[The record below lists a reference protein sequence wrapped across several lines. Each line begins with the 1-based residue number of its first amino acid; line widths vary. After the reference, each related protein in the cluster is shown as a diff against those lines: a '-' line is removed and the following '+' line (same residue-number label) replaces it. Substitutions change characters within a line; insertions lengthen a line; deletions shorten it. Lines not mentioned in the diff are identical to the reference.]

1 MLCFTAITNTSTI
14 TQTITGPLVKN
25 TTFATNLF
33 GSFVRTAIWSV
44 GPLENFEFTNITRMN
59 ARVNKVALNLIH
71 LGEKVNQKVVTEKDF
86 PALEGCVA
94 QCRRSTTEY
103 KRQ

>member
-1 MLCFTAITNTSTI
+1 MEEDIALAMNSKKDSYSKSPTYNVDNVLCFTAITNTSTI

-71 LGEKVNQKVVTEKDF
+71 
-86 PALEGCVA
+86 
-94 QCRRSTTEY
+94 
-103 KRQ
+103 

>member
-1 MLCFTAITNTSTI
+1 MYNVDNKYAKVLCFTAITNTSTI

-59 ARVNKVALNLIH
+59 ARVIIIALNLIH
-71 LGEKVNQKVVTEKDF
+71 WGEKLTKK
-86 PALEGCVA
+86 
-94 QCRRSTTEY
+94 
-103 KRQ
+103 